1 MCCCLP
7 GAGPS
12 RQHAEQGASHTHPQG
27 NHQYVDHG
35 IHAGLQPGD
44 IITEANG
51 TKIESSDD
59 LVRLVGDLY
68 DGAELKLTV
77 YRQGETVELTV
88 IVGEKIQSALGSEDD
103 QAQVQQQS
111 SQRQF
116 SFPGFFNF
124 GY

>member
-1 MCCCLP
+1 M
-7 GAGPS
+7 GG
-12 RQHAEQGASHTHPQG
+12 
-27 NHQYVDHG
+27 
-35 IHAGLQPGD
+35 
-44 IITEANG
+44 
-51 TKIESSDD
+51 
-59 LVRLVGDLY
+59 LY

-116 SFPGFFNF
+116 SLPGFFSF